1 MNSER
6 CNFWVI
12 ISDRHFPDGVNDGL
26 ELFDFFLSTFF
37 FFFLQALSSL
47 LFIYDITFF
56 LLQFYNWG

>member
-37 FFFLQALSSL
+37 FFFLASA
-47 LFIYDITFF
+47 FF
-56 LLQFYNWG
+56 STLYL

>member
-6 CNFWVI
+6 CIFSVI
-12 ISDRHFPDGVNDGL
+12 TSDRHFPDGVNDGL

-37 FFFLQALSSL
+37 LQALSSL
-47 LFIYDITFF
+47 LFIYEVTFF

>member
-37 FFFLQALSSL
+37 FFFFLASA
-47 LFIYDITFF
+47 FF
-56 LLQFYNWG
+56 STLYL